1 MSLAVKTG
9 SGFSMGR
16 LSDFFSRELGYRRVW
31 LFFFIATLVYVIPLI
46 LADYPYIDDNWR
58 SLAAGTAW
66 AGQGRLFTK
75 LFYNALTFSD
85 AAPNIFPLPLLIA
98 TLAMAFALT
107 SLTFHYYSQPT
118 ISRCLVLLPLWYN
131 PFFLQNLSY
140 QYDGP
145 AIALS
150 LVAVI
155 YAITFRHPSR
165 ILQWLVPAF
174 LVALALGLYQISLN
188 VFLGLCCLE
197 VLRGANDKWAWRQWY
212 ELIGWKIAQVGLGG
226 LIYSVTA
233 FPYMNQNRTL
243 LLNWAAAPFLQLE
256 INIGRVLEKVVLLFH
271 GGFAWVFAALALC
284 ALAGSVRL
292 ARNVIE
298 RQDTGPGKV
307 VMGLVCVLTVPIVTL
322 LVSGVALFFRD
333 FNEGART
340 LMGFAV
346 LLVLLFY
353 LSHLAL
359 ASIHERLTMLLVVPL
374 LAMLSLSYAYGR
386 VLTVQNTFASSALFS
401 LGHDIASHRQLYEAK
416 RIYMSVN
423 YSDRWLVGA
432 AGSFKQMPVLH
443 YLLNINFFMLAENLP
458 KAGITNVVV
467 ERERRNATLVGYQ
480 GYPPLVESKF
490 YRLYVLGDY
499 GFIVMKEP
507 APIASLRW

>member
-1 MSLAVKTG
+1 MAAKTG

-16 LSDFFSRELGYRRVW
+16 LSDLFSSELGRRRVW
-31 LFFFIATLVYVIPLI
+31 LFFLIAILVYVIALI

-58 SLAAGTAW
+58 TLAAGTAW
-66 AGQGRLFTK
+66 AGQGRLFTE
-75 LFYNALTFSD
+75 LFYNLLTFSD
-85 AAPNIFPLPLLIA
+85 AAPNIFPLPLWIA

-107 SLTFHYYSQPT
+107 RLTFHYYPQPT
-118 ISRCLVLLPLWYN
+118 LSCCLVVLPLWYN

-145 AIALS
+145 ASALS

-165 ILQWLVPAF
+165 ILQWLVPA
-174 LVALALGLYQISLN
+174 LLIALALGLYQLSLN
-188 VFLGLCCLE
+188 VFLGLCCVEL
-197 VLRGANDKWAWRQWY
+197 LRGANDKWAWSQWY
-212 ELIGWKIAQVGLGG
+212 ELIGWKIAQAGLGG

-233 FPYMNQNRTL
+233 YPYMNQNRAL
-243 LLNWAAAPFLQLE
+243 LLNWEAAPWLQLE
-256 INIGRVLEKVVLLFH
+256 INIGRVLEKVALLFH
-271 GGFAWVFAALALC
+271 GGFAWVFAVLLLC
-284 ALAGSVRL
+284 ALVGSVRL
-292 ARNVIE
+292 GRNVVQ
-298 RQDTGPGKV
+298 RQDTGLRKV
-307 VMGLVCVLTVPIVTL
+307 VMGLVCVLTVPLVIL
-322 LVSGVALFFRD
+322 LVSGAALFFRD

-359 ASIHERLTMLLVVPL
+359 APIHERLTLLLAVPL

-386 VLTVQNTFASSALFS
+386 VLTLQNTFASSALFS
-401 LGHDIASHRQLYEAK
+401 LSHDIASHRQLREAK
-416 RIYMSVN
+416 RIYMSVTK
-423 YSDRWLVGA
+423 SDYWLVGA
-432 AGSFKQMPVLH
+432 AGSFKQMPVLP
-443 YLLNINFFMLAENLP
+443 YLLNIDFFMLAENLP
-458 KAGITNVVV
+458 KAGITNVVA

-480 GYPPLVESKF
+480 GYPPLVESQF
-490 YRLYVLGDY
+490 YRLYLLGDY

-507 APIASLRW
+507 APIATLQW

>member
-1 MSLAVKTG
+1 
-9 SGFSMGR
+9 MGR
-16 LSDFFSRELGYRRVW
+16 LSDFFGSELGYRRVW
-31 LFFFIATLVYVIPLI
+31 LFFLIATLVYVLPLI

-58 SLAAGTAW
+58 TLAAGTAW
-66 AGQGRLFTK
+66 AGQGRLFTE

-85 AAPNIFPLPLLIA
+85 GAPNIFPLPLLIA
-98 TLAMAFALT
+98 VLAMAFALT
-107 SLTFHYYSQPT
+107 RLTFHYYPQPT
-118 ISRCLVLLPLWYN
+118 LSCCLVVLPLWYN

-145 AIALS
+145 AITLS

-174 LVALALGLYQISLN
+174 LIALALGLYQVSLN

-197 VLRGANDKWAWRQWY
+197 LLRGANDKWAWRQWY
-212 ELIGWKIAQVGLGG
+212 ASIGWKIAQAGLGG

-233 FPYMNQNRTL
+233 YPYTNQNRTL
-243 LLNWAAAPFLQLE
+243 LLNWAAAPWRQLE
-256 INIGRVLEKVVLLFH
+256 INFGRVLEKVALLFH
-271 GGFAWVFAALALC
+271 GGFTWVFAVLLLC
-284 ALAGSVRL
+284 AIAGCVRL
-292 ARNVIE
+292 TRNVVT
-298 RQDTGPGKV
+298 RQDTALRKV
-307 VMGLVCVLTVPIVTL
+307 VIGLVCVLAVPAVIL
-322 LVSGVALFFRD
+322 LVSGAALFFRD

-359 ASIHERLTMLLVVPL
+359 ERIHDRLTLLLLVPL
-374 LAMLSLSYAYGR
+374 LTMLSLSYAYGR
-386 VLTVQNTFASSALFS
+386 VLTIQNTFASSALFS
-401 LGHDIASHRQLYEAK
+401 LGHDIASHRQLREAR
-416 RIYMSVN
+416 RIYMSVS
-423 YSDRWLVGA
+423 YSDHWLVGA

-443 YLLNINFFMLAENLP
+443 YLLNINFYMLAENLP
-458 KAGITNVVV
+458 KAGITNVVA

-480 GYPPLVESKF
+480 GYPPLVDNRF
-490 YRLYVLGDY
+490 YRLYLLGDY

-507 APIASLRW
+507 VPITTLKW